1 MHLTPAFHPTPS
13 HLTSPSSIS
22 LYKGVRM
29 SIETLLL
36 TIESVTIEQNPSA
49 QSDQLIELW
58 YLTQTVIKR
67 NPVEWNATL
76 WKDGLEMSTTNCLEK
91 LQREERVVRSISVSG
106 SRQIFDFVPEITLQ
120 SKECIQSPILYCI
133 RFSNTLFPFS
143 TYSTILIINK
153 FVLFEPRSRLRSG
166 LKKIPFNYTFN
177 NFILQ

>member
-1 MHLTPAFHPTPS
+1 MAIWFDFIWFDVCSWNVVFQKLFEKFSNAFDTSFSFTPP
-13 HLTSPSSIS
+13 LTSPTSIS

-58 YLTQTVIKR
+58 YVTQTVIKR
-67 NPVEWNATL
+67 NPAEWNATL

-91 LQREERVVRSISVSG
+91 LQRDERVVRSISVSG

-120 SKECIQSPILYCI
+120 SKECIQSPILYC
-133 RFSNTLFPFS
+133 
-143 TYSTILIINK
+143 K
-153 FVLFEPRSRLRSG
+153 V
-166 LKKIPFNYTFN
+166 
-177 NFILQ
+177 